1 MTTTILSA
9 KELAAKIAEE
19 RKQKALAA
27 DKAHAAE
34 QKANKALI
42 EKLRQPIGLSDDE
55 LLEKAAI
62 IINRAV
68 EAGQTSVQVFRFPHA
83 LCTDNGRAINQ
94 TEPGWEKTLVGEPK
108 QLYEFWQRQLKAKGY
123 HIRFEIIDYPR
134 GMPGDI
140 GITLSWA
147 TAQADKK

>member
-34 QKANKALI
+34 EKANKALI

-68 EAGQTSVQVFRFPHA
+68 ENGQTSVQVFRFPHA
-83 LCTDNGRAINQ
+83 VCTDNGRAIIQ

-108 QLYEFWQRQLKAKGY
+108 QLYEFWQRQLKAKDY
-123 HIRFEIIDYPR
+123 HIRFEIIDYPG

-140 GITLSWA
+140 GITSSWA

>member
-9 KELAAKIAEE
+9 TELAAKIAGEQ
-19 RKQKALAA
+19 KQKALAA

-34 QKANKALI
+34 EKANKALI

-68 EAGQTSVQVFRFPHA
+68 ESGQTSVQVFRFPHA
-83 LCTDNGRAINQ
+83 VCTDNGRAITQ

-123 HIRFEIIDYPR
+123 HIRFEIIDYPG

>member
-19 RKQKALAA
+19 QQQKALAA
-27 DKAHAAE
+27 EKAHDAE
-34 QKANKALI
+34 EKAKKALI
-42 EKLRQPIGLSDDE
+42 EKLRHPVGLSDDQ

-68 EAGQTSVQVFRFPHA
+68 ENGQTSVQVFRFPHA

-94 TEPGWEKTLVGEPK
+94 GEPGWEKTLVGEPK

-123 HIRFEIIDYPR
+123 HLRFEIIDYPN

-140 GITLSWA
+140 GITLSWPTEFA
-147 TAQADKK
+147 GK